1 MGISVD
7 RRGPGPLRSARVLW
21 LWMMIAFR
29 ASPGLTAFMCVTTVV
44 SAALAPF
51 SVYGVKLA
59 VDAVT
64 QQTSVV
70 PGLVIIAVV
79 LLCTA
84 VSGAI
89 AGPTGDTLD
98 DKVFLY
104 VHDDLIR
111 LTAGLPGIGH
121 HEHPAL
127 ADRVAL
133 IERDAY
139 SLVGVWRMFSMI
151 GAIAGSIA
159 LVTMLAT
166 VSPWLI
172 LLLVL
177 ALGVTAIQAF
187 GHVQLEK
194 LWKDHEKF
202 RRLGERVIDVLST
215 ITAGVE
221 VRAFGLSRPLLGV
234 AAESHEARHRPWEA
248 VSKRFAGWGVIGWT
262 AYGVGFA
269 AAVVWLLGRAAAGD
283 ATVGDVT
290 LLVLIGPQVNTTA
303 QSITSSYTLIID
315 TITVFSRYQWLR
327 DHAREHDW
335 SESTVTPPARLTE
348 GIRFDHVDF
357 AYPSAEAAAADG
369 DPPGTGSSG
378 TGPSGAKSTGTGGA
392 PRTALTDV
400 DLVLPAGSTVAFV
413 GDNGAGKSTLV
424 KLLARM
430 YDPTSG
436 AIRIDGTPLSEIDP
450 VAWRE
455 RVSAG
460 FQDFASLEFLASETV
475 GVGALASSGD
485 RGLVDSAVDIGQARA
500 VVSGLTKGLDTQLG
514 TQFDGGVGLSGGQW
528 QRLALA
534 RAFMRTSPLLMLLDE
549 PTAALDPEAESLI
562 YTQYGETARRLAS
575 ETGAVTVL
583 VSHRFST
590 VRMADLIVVVAGGR
604 VAEVGS
610 HAELLAKGGRYAEL
624 FDLQA
629 KAYR

>member
-1 MGISVD
+1 MDVGADRTRPSLAQSV
-7 RRGPGPLRSARVLW
+7 RVLW

-29 ASPGLTAFMCVTTVV
+29 ASPGLTSFMCVTTVV

-64 QQTSVV
+64 QHTSVV

-79 LLCTA
+79 MLFTA

-172 LLLVL
+172 LLLAL
-177 ALGVTAIQAF
+177 ALGATGIQAV
-187 GHVQLEK
+187 GHVKLEK

-234 AAESHEARHRPWEA
+234 AAESHEARHRPWE
-248 VSKRFAGWGVIGWT
+248 VVTKRFAGWGVLGWT
-262 AYGVGFA
+262 VYGIGFA
-269 AAVVWLLGRAAAGD
+269 GAVVWLLSRAAAGQ

-303 QSITSSYTLIID
+303 RSITSSYTLIID

-327 DHAREHDW
+327 DYAREHDW
-335 SESTVTPPARLTE
+335 SASTEQPPTRLTE

-357 AYPSAEAAAADG
+357 AYPSAEG
-369 DPPGTGSSG
+369 
-378 TGPSGAKSTGTGGA
+378 GAA
-392 PRTALTDV
+392 PRTALTDI

-430 YDPTSG
+430 YDPTDG
-436 AIRIDGTPLSEIDP
+436 AIRIDGTPLSELDP

-460 FQDFASLEFLASETV
+460 FQDFASLEFLASEAV
-475 GVGALASSGD
+475 GVGALDRRED
-485 RGLVDSAVDIGQARA
+485 RGLVESAVDIGQARA
-500 VVSGLTKGLDTQLG
+500 VVSGLTDGLDTQLG

-534 RAFMRTSPLLMLLDE
+534 RAFMRTAPLLMLLDE

-562 YTQYGETARRLAS
+562 YTQYGETARRLAH

-610 HAELLAKGGRYAEL
+610 HTELLARGGRYAEL